1 MITSEKKEKAD
12 LMIFDTDV
20 LIWYLRGNAKAFDIV
35 EKQNGFFVSAVTY
48 IELVQGMRNKNELK
62 ELRNA
67 FRNWKTRILYIN
79 EEISSKAMFY
89 VERHFLSHSI
99 ELADA
104 LIGATA
110 IVNGLPLLTGND
122 KHYKMITEIDLQIF
136 KP

>member
-1 MITSEKKEKAD
+1 M
-12 LMIFDTDV
+12 LVDTDV
-20 LIWYLRGNAKAFDIV
+20 LIWYLRGNKSAFEII
-35 EKQNGFFVSAVTY
+35 ESQNGFFVSTVTY
-48 IELVQGMRNKNELK
+48 IELVQGMRNKNELT

-67 FRNWKTRILYIN
+67 FRIWNTKILYIN

-89 VERHFLSHSI
+89 IERHFLSHSL

-122 KHYKMITEIDLQIF
+122 KHYKMINEIDIQIF